1 MADQVGSGSDDASG
15 DWRDPR
21 GAMAGNYRIV
31 RPIASGAMG
40 IVYLGEHPSF
50 GSKAAVKVL
59 REDLAGDP
67 VFAER
72 FVEEAKAAATIRHPN
87 MVKVFDLVRLPDGR
101 PAMVMELLE
110 GHTLD
115 QALAPGPF
123 AVLEALHVL
132 EEICAVL
139 TATHARGVVHR
150 DIKAE
155 NVFLVEGPSG
165 RPQVKLLDFGIAK
178 MAGRSMVPIAGTP
191 YYMAP
196 EQGRGEEVDARS
208 DLYAVGVLAYLML
221 TGRFPF
227 EGRTPREVMRKHVHE
242 LVDPEP
248 LPSKAR
254 PLVLKLL
261 AKHREDRFAD
271 AAELS
276 SALHALEAEILA
288 KVESPHESHEGWLE
302 PPGADAPTVPRISVA
317 EVAPSAPP
325 VAGPLP
331 ESPTKVELSPA
342 PPAPIEPAPGRL
354 DMPTEPGISPNAA
367 PPPAPRPAGRRRQ
380 ADRLGAERG
389 AAPQARLLESYL
401 ELSDRDHYAFLS
413 IAEDVEPAAIKT
425 ATRRVEKELAT
436 LRDKVWPAQRSQVV
450 ALLGRLERAR
460 QVLEDL
466 EARAAYDA
474 RRGNFHGVA
483 RCMAAGLSAKKV
495 DKLRRDYIRRAPELV
510 DRARKLAKEAQ
521 ALVEAGSRQSAI
533 EALVQAL
540 ALDPLSRELHQR
552 LAEHAPDGA
561 GS

>member
-1 MADQVGSGSDDASG
+1 MADQLGSPDDASG
-15 DWRDPR
+15 AWRDPQ

-40 IVYLGEHPSF
+40 IVYLAENPAG

-72 FVEEAKAAATIRHPN
+72 FVEEAKAVATLRHPN
-87 MVKVFDLVRLPDGR
+87 MVKVFDLLRLSDGR
-101 PAMVMELLE
+101 PAMVMEFLE
-110 GHTLD
+110 GSTLD

-132 EEICAVL
+132 AQICAVL
-139 TATHARGVVHR
+139 TATHATGVVHR

-155 NVFLVEGPSG
+155 NIFLVAGPSG
-165 RPQVKLLDFGIAK
+165 RPHVKLLDFGIAK
-178 MAGRSMVPIAGTP
+178 MAGRFLVPIAGTP

-196 EQGRGEEVDARS
+196 EQGRGEEVDVRT

-227 EGRTPREVMRKHVHE
+227 EGRTLREVIRKHVHE
-242 LVDPEP
+242 PVDPEP
-248 LPSKAR
+248 LPQEAR

-261 AKHREDRFAD
+261 AKRRQDRFAD

-276 SALHALEAEILA
+276 TALHALEVELLA
-288 KVESPHESHEGWLE
+288 KVELPRESHEGWME
-302 PPGADAPTVPRISVA
+302 PPEADARTVIVT
-317 EVAPSAPP
+317 PSALMR
-325 VAGPLP
+325 PLP
-331 ESPTKVELSPA
+331 GPA
-342 PPAPIEPAPGRL
+342 PEPAA
-354 DMPTEPGISPNAA
+354 TVEPSPVPPEPVT
-367 PPPAPRPAGRRRQ
+367 PPPGGPEASTDPSASADTFIDARRPAGRRRQ
-380 ADRLGAERG
+380 EDRPSAERG
-389 AAPQARLLESYL
+389 AAPQARLLERYL

-413 IAEDVEPAAIKT
+413 IGEDVDPAEIKT
-425 ATRRVEKELAT
+425 AARRVEKELLA
-436 LRDKVWPAQRSQVV
+436 LRDKVWPGQRSQVV

-483 RCMAAGLSAKKV
+483 RCMAAGLSPKRV

-510 DRARKLAKEAQ
+510 DRARRLAKEATALMEAGDKGRAVEILAQ
-521 ALVEAGSRQSAI
+521 ALV
-533 EALVQAL
+533 
-540 ALDPLSRELHQR
+540 LDPLSRELHQR
-552 LAEHAPDGA
+552 FAEHAVDQALP
-561 GS
+561 